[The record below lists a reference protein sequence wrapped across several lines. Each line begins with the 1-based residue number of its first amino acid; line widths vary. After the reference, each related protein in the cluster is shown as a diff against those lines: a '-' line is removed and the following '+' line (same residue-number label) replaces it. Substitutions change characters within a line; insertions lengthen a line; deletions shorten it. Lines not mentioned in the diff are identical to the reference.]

1 MSEERM
7 IPVVATDIVTCTTR
21 TFPSLIDAV
30 TWLQVLGGKKNASPS
45 HICECCRGRLKTAYG
60 YSWEYAEEDEV

>member
-7 IPVVATDIVTCTTR
+7 IPVIGTDVVTCTTR

-30 TWLQVLGGKKNASPS
+30 AWLKVLGGKKNASPS